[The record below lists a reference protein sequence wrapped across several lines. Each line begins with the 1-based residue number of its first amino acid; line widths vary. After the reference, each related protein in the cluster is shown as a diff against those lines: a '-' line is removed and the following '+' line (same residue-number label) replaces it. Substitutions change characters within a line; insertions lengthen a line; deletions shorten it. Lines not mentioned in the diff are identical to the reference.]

1 MSEHKRRE
9 YMPKKS
15 SPEDVPEASTSRE
28 RSRSPID
35 RVAQPVTKAPKP
47 STSASPP
54 KRPRQEDSSFI
65 TRATSYMG
73 GPIAYRPIQYITVN
87 SLTYVEF
94 FTAMRESIISAL
106 LPGQDITT
114 SSYISEDDFAL
125 VCRYLLKSR
134 VDTIHYR
141 VSGQRQNS
149 RISVPT
155 GLPVPKCIA
164 DVINIIGTVTLNNGA
179 YMLCPE
185 PEVTPPAAGDQ
196 LQTKVTAAM
205 LSSFSSFVNTAHSR
219 GLIRTQY
226 ISITN
231 EGSSAWA
238 LGVYETG
245 TQLLANG
252 NCQSVS
258 IYAAFSEFSLSDVIY
273 AAVTQNRMSGQTPLC
288 TLSMWKSDE
297 VRGISGLRFDFA
309 TNA

>member
-1 MSEHKRRE
+1 MSERKRRD
-9 YMPKKS
+9 YMPKE
-15 SPEDVPEASTSRE
+15 SPEDVPEASTSRD

-35 RVAQPVTKAPKP
+35 RTAKPVTKAPKP
-47 STSASPP
+47 SSSSSPP

-73 GPIAYRPIQYITVN
+73 GPIAFRPIQYITVN
-87 SLTYVEF
+87 SSTYIEF
-94 FTAMRESIISAL
+94 FKAMRESIISAL
-106 LPGQDITT
+106 LPGQDITAT
-114 SSYISEDDFAL
+114 GFISEDDFAL

-164 DVINIIGTVTLNNGA
+164 DIINIIGTVTLNNGA
-179 YMLCPE
+179 YLLCPE

-226 ISITN
+226 ISISNDGT
-231 EGSSAWA
+231 SAWA

-245 TQLLANG
+245 SQLLANG
-252 NCQSVS
+252 NCQAVS
-258 IYAAFSEFSLSDVIY
+258 IYAAFPEFSLSDVIY

-288 TLSMWKSDE
+288 TQSLWKSDE